1 MQQIN
6 LYQPIFRRE
15 KKVFSALAMA
25 QVAGAVLVMLLLAW
39 AWGAWQAGRLTE
51 DVAALKRQR
60 DTQARQLE
68 QLKQRYAVTT
78 PSVALEQEKNRLA
91 QMQAARADALRVL
104 GSSVGGNRQGFSR
117 HLAALARRPVPGVWF
132 SSVQLDGGGARLALK
147 GHALRP
153 QLVPQWMQAIAAET
167 EFAKREFEVFT
178 LSGTAG
184 RVDFE
189 LATMGG
195 G

>member
-15 KKVFSALAMA
+15 QKVFSALAMA
-25 QVAGAVLVMLLLAW
+25 QVTGAVLLMLLLAW
-39 AWGAWQAGRLTE
+39 AWGAWQAGRLGG
-51 DVAALKRQR
+51 DVSALKRQR
-60 DTQARQLE
+60 DLQARQLE
-68 QLKQRYAVTT
+68 QLKQRYAVTA
-78 PSVALEQEKNRLA
+78 PSAALEQEKNRLA
-91 QMQAARADALRVL
+91 QMQAARAAALRAL

-132 SSVQLDGGGARLALK
+132 SSVRLEGGGTRVALK

-153 QLVPQWMQAIAAET
+153 QLVPQWVQAIAAEA
-167 EFAKREFEVFT
+167 EFTQREFEVFT
-178 LSGTAG
+178 LSGAAG

-189 LATMGG
+189 LATTGG